1 MDIFKITY
9 SNIQWNIIQLYKVI
23 MPCICIHTHGIR
35 RIKLE
40 NIVTFKKPDTK
51 CHILYDFI
59 YIKYPEYADKY
70 RQKVD

>member
-1 MDIFKITY
+1 
-9 SNIQWNIIQLYKVI
+9 

-40 NIVTFKKPDTK
+40 NTVTFKKPDTK

-59 YIKYPEYADKY
+59 YIKYPEYTDKY